1 MSLDKHT
8 HGGARKGAGRKPKRK
23 SEIQH
28 THSLRATDKDWGYI
42 KVAIRLIKA
51 FSGSQKAPRV
61 IMMTDEEFDAFNRMS
76 IEEMI
81 EQHHERMWGKE
92 EKPEQRQQ
100 EVIPPPAPSI
110 AITKPQNISEEEAV
124 SLFLEYYRLNPI
136 EAVAMNRSRLEKEQ
150 HLLNLKKSREEQ
162 RKVMT
167 ALDKRAEDVL
177 KTVDDINERV
187 AQMLRFPGYGK

>member
-8 HGGARKGAGRKPKRK
+8 HGGARKGAGRKPKSK
-23 SEIQH
+23 SEIQR

-51 FSGSQKAPRV
+51 FSGSQKTPRV
-61 IMMTDEEFDAFNRMS
+61 MMMTDEEFDAFNCMS

-92 EKPEQRQQ
+92 EKPEQQQQ
-100 EVIPPPAPSI
+100 EIMPPPAPSI

-136 EAVAMNRSRLEKEQ
+136 EAVTMNRSRLEREQ

-167 ALDKRAEDVL
+167 ALEEKAEDTL
-177 KTVDDINERV
+177 KAVDDINERV

>member
-1 MSLDKHT
+1 MSQDTHT
-8 HGGARKGAGRKPKRK
+8 HGGARQGAGRKPKRK
-23 SEIQH
+23 SEIQR

-51 FSGSQKAPRV
+51 FGGSQKKPRV
-61 IMMTDEEFDAFNRMS
+61 MMMTDDEFYAFNRIS

-92 EKPEQRQQ
+92 EQSEQQQ
-100 EVIPPPAPSI
+100 QDVASPPAPSI
-110 AITKPQNISEEEAV
+110 AITKPQNVSEEEAV

-136 EAVAMNRSRLEKEQ
+136 DAVVMNRSRLEREQ
-150 HLLNLKKSREEQ
+150 HLLDLKKSKEEQ

-167 ALDKRAEDVL
+167 ALEERAEDTL
-177 KTVDDINERV
+177 KAVDDINERV
-187 AQMLRFPGYGK
+187 AQMLRFPGFKK